1 MFDFGFIQDPAFALC
16 FKKFGFHCVLPSPPC
31 PYLSPPPP
39 WSHYVAQTVL
49 KLLYRPGVSV
59 SWVLGL
65 KMFPAFSADFLT
77 QQWIFVSS
85 SYLPCPTF
93 FSCLKT
99 FFSVLCMC
107 VYLWESIHRC
117 LWQPEEGIR
126 FPWAGVRGSCGLGT
140 ELGPLQ
146 EQYGILTAE
155 PSVRSFHSFFIVNLF
170 HWDESLIF
178 CFRASTHLAEQ
189 PGEREVSASY
199 QTSVDTGWG
208 KSCMLLLAMLQL
220 VQYQKPPCFLFCK
233 TVNRIVKS
241 YKGAFYVLG
250 LFLDHSYLL

>member
-16 FKKFGFHCVLPSPPC
+16 FKKLGFHCVLPSPPC

-77 QQWIFVSS
+77 QQWIFS

-155 PSVRSFHSFFIVNLF
+155 PSVRSFYSFFIVNFFTERKFNLLF
-170 HWDESLIF
+170 PCINSFSWTTEVKGKCLPHIRLLWTLDEGRVECYFLLCYNWFSIRSHRVF
-178 CFRASTHLAEQ
+178 CF
-189 PGEREVSASY
+189 V
-199 QTSVDTGWG
+199 
-208 KSCMLLLAMLQL
+208 KLL
-220 VQYQKPPCFLFCK
+220 
-233 TVNRIVKS
+233 I
-241 YKGAFYVLG
+241 G
-250 LFLDHSYLL
+250 